1 MRLIKT
7 KNMTLLYYILGL
19 TIALCFIA
27 VKVESIFVSEDG
39 IEIKDNMYPLYIPHD
54 IIVSL
59 TLLNGVPRILMKTN
73 GVNFGRIFKGK
84 CKIMRDGA
92 AEKVTMYLRNKRSNV
107 VEIKTVN
114 GSIFINRKND
124 ALTQQLFDEMK
135 STVKIV
141 KESELDYCS
150 KTRRNYRSILMIVAF
165 TAALLGPLFFM
176 NYNSEIIVTDNVIEI
191 KGEYAMTIP
200 FSDIDT
206 VMLIE
211 KLPPIKT
218 RTNGIS
224 TRKVNIGKFKM
235 SDGEKVNLYINKD
248 VPLFI
253 EIRPI
258 AHSQMLKAQLVFLNR
273 KTVEETKALY
283 EEISSVRG

>member
-1 MRLIKT
+1 
-7 KNMTLLYYILGL
+7 MTLLYYILGL

-27 VKVESIFVSEDG
+27 VKVESIFVSENG
-39 IEIKDNMYPLYIPHD
+39 IEIKDNMYPLYIPND
-54 IIVSL
+54 IIVSI
-59 TLLNGVPRILMKTN
+59 TLLNSMPRILMKTN
-73 GVNFGRIFKGK
+73 GANFGRIFKGK
-84 CKIMRDGA
+84 CKIMRNNVT
-92 AEKVTMYLRNKRSNV
+92 EKVTMYLRNKRSNV
-107 VEIKTVN
+107 IEIKTVN

-150 KTRRNYRSILMIVAF
+150 KPRRNYRSTLMIVAF

-176 NYNSEIIVTDNVIEI
+176 NYNSEIIVTDDAVEI

-235 SDGEKVNLYINKD
+235 SNGEKVNLYINKD
-248 VPLFI
+248 VEMFI
-253 EIRPI
+253 EIKLN
-258 AHSQMLKAQLVFLNR
+258 AHGSHPKANMIFINR
-273 KTVEETKALY
+273 KTVEDTKALY
-283 EEISSVRG
+283 EEIDSVRN

>member
-1 MRLIKT
+1 
-7 KNMTLLYYILGL
+7 MTLLYYILGL

-39 IEIKDNMYPLYIPHD
+39 IEIKDNMYPLYIPND
-54 IIVSL
+54 IIVSI

-73 GVNFGRIFKGK
+73 GANFGRIFKGK

-150 KTRRNYRSILMIVAF
+150 KTRRNYRSILVIVAF

-176 NYNSEIIVTDNVIEI
+176 NYNSEIIVTDDFIEI

-206 VMLIE
+206 VMLVE

-218 RTNGIS
+218 KTNGIS

-235 SDGEKVNLYINKD
+235 SDGEKAKLYINKD

-253 EIRPI
+253 EIRRDVTPV
-258 AHSQMLKAQLVFLNR
+258 ASGDNSQQSLIFLNR

-283 EEISSVRG
+283 EEINSVRN

>member
-1 MRLIKT
+1 
-7 KNMTLLYYILGL
+7 MTLLYYILGL

-39 IEIKDNMYPLYIPHD
+39 IEIKDSMYPLYIPND
-54 IIVSL
+54 IIVSI
-59 TLLNGVPRILMKTN
+59 TLLNSVPRILMKTN
-73 GVNFGRIFKGK
+73 GANFGRIFKGK
-84 CKIMRDGA
+84 CKIMRNNA
-92 AEKVTMYLRNKRSNV
+92 TEKVTMYLRNKRSNV
-107 VEIKTVN
+107 IEIKTVN
-114 GSIFINRKND
+114 GSVFINRKND
-124 ALTQQLFDEMK
+124 ALTQELFDEMK

-150 KTRRNYRSILMIVAF
+150 KPRRNYRSTLMIVAF

-206 VMLIE
+206 VLLIE

-235 SDGEKVNLYINKD
+235 SNGQKANLYINKD

-258 AHSQMLKAQLVFLNR
+258 ANSQMLKAQLVFLNR
-273 KTVEETKALY
+273 KTVEDTKALY
-283 EEISSVRG
+283 EEINSVRN

>member
-1 MRLIKT
+1 
-7 KNMTLLYYILGL
+7 MTLLYYILGL

-27 VKVESIFVSEDG
+27 VKVESIFVSENG
-39 IEIKDNMYPLYIPHD
+39 IEIKDNMYPLYIPND
-54 IIVSL
+54 IIVSI
-59 TLLNGVPRILMKTN
+59 TLLNSMPRILMKTN
-73 GVNFGRIFKGK
+73 GANFGRIFKGK
-84 CKIMRDGA
+84 CKIMRNNVT
-92 AEKVTMYLRNKRSNV
+92 EKVTMYLRNKRSNV
-107 VEIKTVN
+107 IEIKTVN

-150 KTRRNYRSILMIVAF
+150 KPRRNYRSTLMIVAF

-176 NYNSEIIVTDNVIEI
+176 NYNSEIIVTDDAVEI

-235 SDGEKVNLYINKD
+235 SNGEKVNLYINKD
-248 VPLFI
+248 VEMFI
-253 EIRPI
+253 EIKLN
-258 AHSQMLKAQLVFLNR
+258 AHGSHPKANMIFINR
-273 KTVEETKALY
+273 KTVEDTKALY
-283 EEISSVRG
+283 EEINLVRS

>member
-1 MRLIKT
+1 
-7 KNMTLLYYILGL
+7 MTLLYYILGL

-39 IEIKDNMYPLYIPHD
+39 IEIKDNMYPLYIPND
-54 IIVSL
+54 IIVSI
-59 TLLNGVPRILMKTN
+59 TLLNSMPRILMKTN
-73 GVNFGRIFKGK
+73 GANFGRIFKGK

-150 KTRRNYRSILMIVAF
+150 KTRRNYRSILVIVAF

-206 VMLIE
+206 VMLVE

-218 RTNGIS
+218 KNNGIS

-235 SDGEKVNLYINKD
+235 SDGEKAKLYINKD

-253 EIRPI
+253 EIRRDVTPV
-258 AHSQMLKAQLVFLNR
+258 ASGDNSQQSLIFLNR

-283 EEISSVRG
+283 EEINSVRN

>member
-1 MRLIKT
+1 
-7 KNMTLLYYILGL
+7 MTLFYILGL

-27 VKVESIFVSEDG
+27 IKVESIFVSEDG
-39 IEIKDNMYPLYIPHD
+39 IEIKDNMYPLYIPND
-54 IIVSL
+54 IIVSI
-59 TLLNGVPRILMKTN
+59 TLLNSMPRILMKTN
-73 GVNFGRIFKGK
+73 GANFGRIFKGK

-150 KTRRNYRSILMIVAF
+150 KPRRNYRSILVIVAF

-235 SDGEKVNLYINKD
+235 SDGKKAKLYINKD

-258 AHSQMLKAQLVFLNR
+258 ANSQMLKAQLVFLNR

>member
-1 MRLIKT
+1 
-7 KNMTLLYYILGL
+7 MTLLYYILGL

-39 IEIKDNMYPLYIPHD
+39 IEIKDNMYPLYIPND
-54 IIVSL
+54 IIVSI
-59 TLLNGVPRILMKTN
+59 TLLNNIPRILMKTN
-73 GVNFGRIFKGK
+73 GANFGRIFKGK
-84 CKIMRDGA
+84 CKIMRNNA
-92 AEKVTMYLRNKRSNV
+92 TEKVTMYLRNKRSNV
-107 VEIKTVN
+107 IEIKTVN

-150 KTRRNYRSILMIVAF
+150 KPRRNYRSTLMIVAF

-176 NYNSEIIVTDNVIEI
+176 NYNSEIIVTDDAVEI

-235 SDGEKVNLYINKD
+235 SNGEKVNLYINKD
-248 VPLFI
+248 VEMFI
-253 EIRPI
+253 EIKLN
-258 AHSQMLKAQLVFLNR
+258 AHGSHPKANMIFINR
-273 KTVEETKALY
+273 KTVEDTKALY
-283 EEISSVRG
+283 EEIDSVRN

>member
-1 MRLIKT
+1 
-7 KNMTLLYYILGL
+7 MTLFYILGL

-39 IEIKDNMYPLYIPHD
+39 IEIKDNMYPLYIPND
-54 IIVSL
+54 IIVSI
-59 TLLNGVPRILMKTN
+59 TLLNSMPRILMKTN
-73 GVNFGRIFKGK
+73 GANFGRIFKGK
-84 CKIMRDGA
+84 CKIMRNNA
-92 AEKVTMYLRNKRSNV
+92 TEKVTMYLRNKRSNV
-107 VEIKTVN
+107 IEIKTVN

-150 KTRRNYRSILMIVAF
+150 KPRRNYRSTLMIVAF

-176 NYNSEIIVTDNVIEI
+176 NYNSEIIVTDDAVEI

-206 VMLIE
+206 VLLIE

-235 SDGEKVNLYINKD
+235 SNGQKANLYINKY

-258 AHSQMLKAQLVFLNR
+258 ANSQMLKTQLIFINR
-273 KTVEETKALY
+273 KTVEDTKALY
-283 EEISSVRG
+283 EEINSVRN

>member
-1 MRLIKT
+1 
-7 KNMTLLYYILGL
+7 MTLFYILGL

-39 IEIKDNMYPLYIPHD
+39 IEIKDNMYPLYIPND
-54 IIVSL
+54 IIVSI
-59 TLLNGVPRILMKTN
+59 TLLNSVPRILMKTN
-73 GVNFGRIFKGK
+73 GANFGRIFKGK
-84 CKIMRDGA
+84 CKIMRNNA
-92 AEKVTMYLRNKRSNV
+92 TEKVTMYLRNKRSNV
-107 VEIKTVN
+107 IEIKTVN

-150 KTRRNYRSILMIVAF
+150 KPRRNYRSTLLMIVAF

-176 NYNSEIIVTDNVIEI
+176 NYNSEIIVTDDAVEI

-206 VMLIE
+206 VLLIE

-235 SDGEKVNLYINKD
+235 SNGQKANLYINKY

-258 AHSQMLKAQLVFLNR
+258 ANSQMLKTQLIFINR
-273 KTVEETKALY
+273 KTVEDTKALY
-283 EEISSVRG
+283 EEINSLGK

>member
-1 MRLIKT
+1 
-7 KNMTLLYYILGL
+7 MTLFYILGL

-39 IEIKDNMYPLYIPHD
+39 IEIKDNMYPLYIPND
-54 IIVSL
+54 IIVSI

-150 KTRRNYRSILMIVAF
+150 KPRRNYRSILMIVAF

-206 VMLIE
+206 VMLVE

-218 RTNGIS
+218 KTNGIS

-235 SDGEKVNLYINKD
+235 SDGEKAKLYINKD

-253 EIRPI
+253 EIRRDVTPV
-258 AHSQMLKAQLVFLNR
+258 ASRSNF
-273 KTVEETKALY
+273 
-283 EEISSVRG
+283 SS

>member
-1 MRLIKT
+1 
-7 KNMTLLYYILGL
+7 MTLFYILGL

-39 IEIKDNMYPLYIPHD
+39 IEIKDNMYPLYIPND
-54 IIVSL
+54 IIVSI
-59 TLLNGVPRILMKTN
+59 TLLNSMPRILMKTN
-73 GVNFGRIFKGK
+73 GANFGRIFKGK
-84 CKIMRDGA
+84 CKIMRNNA
-92 AEKVTMYLRNKRSNV
+92 TEKVTMYLRNKRSNV
-107 VEIKTVN
+107 IEIKTVN

-150 KTRRNYRSILMIVAF
+150 KPRRNYRSTLMIVAF

-176 NYNSEIIVTDNVIEI
+176 NYNSEIIVTDDAVEI

-235 SDGEKVNLYINKD
+235 SNGQKANLYINKD

-258 AHSQMLKAQLVFLNR
+258 ANGQMLKAQLVFLNR
-273 KTVEETKALY
+273 KTVEDTKALY
-283 EEISSVRG
+283 EEINSVRN

>member
-1 MRLIKT
+1 
-7 KNMTLLYYILGL
+7 MTLLYYILGL

-39 IEIKDNMYPLYIPHD
+39 IEIKDNMYPLYIPND
-54 IIVSL
+54 IIVSI

-73 GVNFGRIFKGK
+73 GANFGRIFKGK

-107 VEIKTVN
+107 IEIKTVN

-150 KTRRNYRSILMIVAF
+150 KTRRNYRSILVIVAF

-176 NYNSEIIVTDNVIEI
+176 NYNSEIIVTYDFIEI

-206 VMLIE
+206 VMLVE

-218 RTNGIS
+218 KTNGIS

-235 SDGEKVNLYINKD
+235 SDGEKAKLYINKD

-253 EIRPI
+253 EIRRDVTPV
-258 AHSQMLKAQLVFLNR
+258 ASGDNSQQSLIFLNR

-283 EEISSVRG
+283 EEINSVRN

>member
-1 MRLIKT
+1 
-7 KNMTLLYYILGL
+7 MTLFYILGL

-39 IEIKDNMYPLYIPHD
+39 IEIKDNMYPLYIPND
-54 IIVSL
+54 IIVSI
-59 TLLNGVPRILMKTN
+59 TLLNSMPRILMKTN
-73 GVNFGRIFKGK
+73 GANFGRIFKGK
-84 CKIMRDGA
+84 CKIMRNNA
-92 AEKVTMYLRNKRSNV
+92 TEKVTMYLRNKRSNV
-107 VEIKTVN
+107 IEIKTVN

-150 KTRRNYRSILMIVAF
+150 KPRRNYRSTLMIVAF
-165 TAALLGPLFFM
+165 IAALLGPLFFM
-176 NYNSEIIVTDNVIEI
+176 NYNSEIIVTDDAVEI

-206 VMLIE
+206 VLLIE

-235 SDGEKVNLYINKD
+235 SNGQKANLYINKY

-258 AHSQMLKAQLVFLNR
+258 ANSQMLKTQLIFINR
-273 KTVEETKALY
+273 KTVEDTKALY
-283 EEISSVRG
+283 EEINSLGK

>member
-1 MRLIKT
+1 
-7 KNMTLLYYILGL
+7 MTLLYYILGL

-39 IEIKDNMYPLYIPHD
+39 IEIKDNMYPLYIPND
-54 IIVSL
+54 IIVSI
-59 TLLNGVPRILMKTN
+59 TLLNSMPRILMKTN
-73 GVNFGRIFKGK
+73 GANFGRIFKGK
-84 CKIMRDGA
+84 CKIMRNNA
-92 AEKVTMYLRNKRSNV
+92 TEKVTMYLRNKRSNV
-107 VEIKTVN
+107 IEIKTVN

-150 KTRRNYRSILMIVAF
+150 KPRRNYRSTLMIVAF

-176 NYNSEIIVTDNVIEI
+176 NYNSEIIVTDDAVEI

-235 SDGEKVNLYINKD
+235 SNGEKVNLYINKD
-248 VPLFI
+248 VEMFI
-253 EIRPI
+253 EIKLN
-258 AHSQMLKAQLVFLNR
+258 AHGSHPKANMIFINR
-273 KTVEETKALY
+273 KTVEDTKALY
-283 EEISSVRG
+283 EEIDSVRN